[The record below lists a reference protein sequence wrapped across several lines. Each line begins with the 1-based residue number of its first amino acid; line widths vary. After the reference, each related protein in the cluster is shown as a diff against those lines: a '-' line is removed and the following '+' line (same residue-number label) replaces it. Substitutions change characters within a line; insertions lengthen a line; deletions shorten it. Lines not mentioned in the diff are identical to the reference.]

1 MKKQS
6 LILMSFLLL
15 CGCNVAQNEFFM
27 SPNQTP
33 VMQKNELV
41 GRSAGEVVEEMGEP
55 RTVLKEA
62 PHQVWTYRKDQCVT
76 LVFFDESEKV
86 CFAEERG
93 ACPSTIALT
102 EMKENVNGTEDN
114 A

>member
-1 MKKQS
+1 MKKQG
-6 LILMSFLLL
+6 LILTSFLLL
-15 CGCNVAQNEFFM
+15 CGCQVPENAFFL

-33 VMQKNELV
+33 VVEKNELV
-41 GRSAGEVVEEMGEP
+41 GRSAGEVVKELGSP
-55 RTVLKEA
+55 RTVLTEA
-62 PHQVWTYRKDQCVT
+62 PHKVWTYRKDQCVT

-93 ACPSTIALT
+93 ECPSTIALN
-102 EMKENVNGTEDN
+102 EIKENTNGSKDN

>member
-1 MKKQS
+1 MKKKS
-6 LILMSFLLL
+6 LILASFLLL
-15 CGCNVAQNEFFM
+15 CGCNVAPNEFSI

-33 VMQKNELV
+33 VVKKNELV
-41 GRSAGEVVEEMGEP
+41 GRSAGEVVEELGTP

-93 ACPSTIALT
+93 VCPSTIALT
-102 EMKENVNGTEDN
+102 EIKENTNGSKDN